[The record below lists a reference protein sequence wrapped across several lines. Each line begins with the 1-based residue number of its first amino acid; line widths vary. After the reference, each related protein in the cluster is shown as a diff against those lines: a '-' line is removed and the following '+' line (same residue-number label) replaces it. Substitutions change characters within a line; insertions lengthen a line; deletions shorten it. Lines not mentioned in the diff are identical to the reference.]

1 MLALEETDD
10 NWTQAAQIP
19 GIYRFSLWRRLKR
32 HVLDHQDAGR
42 T

>member
-1 MLALEETDD
+1 MLALEKTGD
-10 NWTQAAQIP
+10 NCTQTGQIP